1 MVAGERCQ
9 LRQDG
14 RVHSLVLCNVA
25 KEDAGVYTCL
35 SPNDQMQFD
44 VSVRELQVKF
54 LRGLSDVRARQ
65 GETVVLWCEL
75 CKARGDVVWL
85 KDGRPLAP
93 DTRREVRVQGR
104 ERSLVLSRVGPED
117 AGEYCCESNDDRT
130 LATLTVQVPRVVE
143 IIAELHSLTVLEGD
157 DATFKCMVSPE
168 DVAVAWQLNGQPVVP
183 SERLL
188 VAKSGLCHSL
198 TIRRCQPADAAT
210 VTANAEGLLSTARLS
225 VQGEREG
232 DEGTDPHGQPRGR
245 TLTPCP
251 HLVPAEAQVL
261 FVRKLRD
268 VVAEE
273 EQDACLEVEVSH
285 EAAEVQWL
293 KQGVLLQP
301 SGKHQLQE
309 SGRRRTLTIRSVSP
323 SDRGTYRCESLHD
336 RTQAKLSVER

>member
-1 MVAGERCQ
+1 MPG
-9 LRQDG
+9 
-14 RVHSLVLCNVA
+14 
-25 KEDAGVYTCL
+25 
-35 SPNDQMQFD
+35 
-44 VSVRELQVKF
+44 
-54 LRGLSDVRARQ
+54 
-65 GETVVLWCEL
+65 
-75 CKARGDVVWL
+75 
-85 KDGRPLAP
+85 
-93 DTRREVRVQGR
+93 DTR
-104 ERSLVLSRVGPED
+104 PD
-117 AGEYCCESNDDRT
+117 AP
-130 LATLTVQVPRVVE
+130 AAVPRVVE
-143 IIAELHSLTVLEGD
+143 IIVELHSLTVLEGD

-183 SERLL
+183 SKRLL
-188 VAKSGLCHSL
+188 VARSGLCHSL

-336 RTQAKLSVER
+336 RTQAKLSVERECCRAPRGCKWGWGHLLLQGCCREGLCSDREVGRGMGRGKAAGCGACSSQDWEMEDQGHG